1 MTDGIVSTGAT
12 DTSNPLGFV
21 ALAIGQKRNSM
32 DIVYLVKECRT
43 NEELTYS
50 LRSLVNL
57 PHNKVFIVG
66 GCPTNINKEKAVY
79 KPILQRNGNKFANT
93 TQNIQ
98 QICQNNELSNDF
110 ILMND
115 DFYILKPIK
124 DPQTE
129 LNLTRGFIDQ
139 VIEEYKLRYHN
150 ATNSYL
156 EGMKQTNIFLKDL
169 GYERPLSYEL
179 HIPMVLNK
187 EKLLDLFKLPYINTI
202 SVFHWRS
209 VYGNLYL
216 KDSRII
222 NDVKVLND
230 YYYERGTDKFLSTED
245 NSFQRVKPFLDQLFP
260 VRSPYE
266 L

>member
-1 MTDGIVSTGAT
+1 MVLTQSDQA
-12 DTSNPLGFV
+12 
-21 ALAIGQKRNSM
+21 M
-32 DIVYLVKECRT
+32 DIVYLVKECQK

-50 LRSLVNL
+50 LRSLANL
-57 PHNKVFIVG
+57 QHKRVFIVG
-66 GCPTNINKEKAVY
+66 GCPNTINKEKVVY
-79 KPILQRNGNKFANT
+79 RPILQRSGNKFTNT

-98 QICQNNELSNDF
+98 QICKNKDLSSDF

-124 DPQTE
+124 EPQAE
-129 LNLTRGFIDQ
+129 LNLSRGRIDQ
-139 VIEEYKLRYHN
+139 VIEEYKKRYHN
-150 ATNSYL
+150 CTNSYL

-187 EKLLDLFKLPYINTI
+187 EKLLEMFKLPYINTI

-216 KDSRII
+216 KNSRII

-230 YYYERGTDKFLSTED
+230 YYYELGTDKFLSTED
-245 NSFQRVKPFLDQLFP
+245 NSFQRVQPFLDHLFP
-260 VRSPYE
+260 DRSPYE
-266 L
+266 I